1 MFDRYNRP
9 IHVIRVDETTTTI
22 KHSLSDVATGITPA
36 APTVTVLLAA
46 GKKDWFDLAS
56 ASD

>member
-1 MFDRYNRP
+1 MRQPLPQSTVLVMF
-9 IHVIRVDETTTTI
+9 
-22 KHSLSDVATGITPA
+22 ATGITPA

>member
-1 MFDRYNRP
+1 MF
-9 IHVIRVDETTTTI
+9 
-22 KHSLSDVATGITPA
+22 ATGITPA